1 MSRVDVATDQRFT
14 SDLGPFTPLPSA
26 LFEGSQLEPG
36 ARWGLILAGA
46 AISLTVSGSKVRPS
60 G

>member
-26 LFEGSQLEPG
+26 LIEGSQLEPG
-36 ARWGLILAGA
+36 ARWGSILAGA
-46 AISLTVSGSKVRPS
+46 AISLTVSG
-60 G
+60 